1 MDVPTIS
8 IFESGNNPE
17 LSNTNFKKNNN
28 ILNPEDELTLPHHTF
43 FFFICFFPNKNPN
56 HFHHHLSL

>member
-17 LSNTNFKKNNN
+17 LSNTNFKKKNN

-43 FFFICFFPNKNPN
+43 FFYLF
-56 HFHHHLSL
+56 LSKQKS

>member
-8 IFESGNNPE
+8 IFEFGNNPE

-28 ILNPEDELTLPHHTF
+28 RLNPEDELTLPHHT